1 VRSRGPAGSVRPLAG
16 AGPQSWTKRWTEEIK
31 VSDRL
36 SRLVISL
43 RHLLAPA
50 ALILGSLAASGIAQ
64 AADPLGL
71 YIGAAYGQ
79 AHLRARFDD
88 LDPGSPQFDAT
99 HSAYQAMVG
108 IRPLSF
114 LGAEV
119 DYMDLGRQSLGFPSP
134 TSTEQQL
141 SQRGEAAYALLY
153 LPVPV
158 IDVYVKAGISRITSD
173 RQVVYDLPGAG
184 TCVIG
189 ISNCNFFSA
198 GGNST
203 DTSFAYGA
211 GLQWK
216 LGSWA
221 VRGEYERFSAAGANP
236 TLFSVGMTYWVP
248 WG

>member
-1 VRSRGPAGSVRPLAG
+1 VRSHGRRDRYVPLAG
-16 AGPQSWTKRWTEEIK
+16 AGPKKWTQEIK
-31 VSDRL
+31 MRDRL
-36 SRLVISL
+36 SRPVICR

-50 ALILGSLAASGIAQ
+50 ALILGSLAATGVAQ
-64 AADPLGL
+64 AADPLGI

-79 AHLRARFDD
+79 AHLRARFAD
-88 LDPGSPQFDAT
+88 LDPGSPGFDAS
-99 HSAYQAMVG
+99 HSAYKAILG

-114 LGAEV
+114 LGAEIA
-119 DYMDLGRQSLGFPSP
+119 YMDLGRQSRGFPSA

-158 IDVYVKAGISRITSD
+158 IDVYVKAGISRIRTD
-173 RQVVYDLPGAG
+173 RHVVYDLPGAG

-203 DTSFAYGA
+203 DTAFAYGA

-236 TLFSVGMTYWVP
+236 TLFSIGMTYWIP